1 MVLID
6 DGSALNVC
14 PSKTASCLSLSIE
27 DFMPTKQHV
36 RAYDNSIRKIFGTV
50 TLELTIGLMIK
61 KVEFQV
67 LNIASCFNMLLG
79 RPWIHDIEVMPSSL
93 YQKVWFPQK

>member
-14 PSKTASCLSLSIE
+14 PLKTASYLGLSIE
-27 DFMPTKQHV
+27 DFMPSDQHV
-36 RAYDNSIRKIFGTV
+36 KAYDHNKREVLGTV
-50 TLELTIGLMIK
+50 MLELAIGSMIT

-67 LNIASCFNMLLG
+67 LNIASCFNMLLR
-79 RPWIHDIEVMPSSL
+79 RPWIHHIETMPSSL
-93 YQKVWFPQK
+93 YLKV